1 MESHAIPPFP
11 LPRRTFGSSHA
22 RHRHRRTRRRGQP
35 RHAARLSRHATVR
48 PAHRAHAVGDT
59 PPDRRRSVDDERAG
73 ASQGSEPADAI
84 ASYWRSAW
92 TGCATYSAP
101 TPDALATHATDCH
114 RLALSGPGPQS
125 KRSCALRRVCIV
137 DRIWR
142 GPASRTRLR
151 TRVDHNLICWTT
163 PSSCS
168 LFLTST
174 ESPVRLPGSSA
185 ATRGSAG
192 SPA

>member
-125 KRSCALRRVCIV
+125 KRRC
-137 DRIWR
+137 
-142 GPASRTRLR
+142 
-151 TRVDHNLICWTT
+151 
-163 PSSCS
+163 
-168 LFLTST
+168 
-174 ESPVRLPGSSA
+174 GSSA
-185 ATRGSAG
+185 AAAPSLFYKHHLPNMMGLATLSWCSAFTTLKAVSNPTGSRWSAALLVPSRSAPTSG
-192 SPA
+192 PRPP